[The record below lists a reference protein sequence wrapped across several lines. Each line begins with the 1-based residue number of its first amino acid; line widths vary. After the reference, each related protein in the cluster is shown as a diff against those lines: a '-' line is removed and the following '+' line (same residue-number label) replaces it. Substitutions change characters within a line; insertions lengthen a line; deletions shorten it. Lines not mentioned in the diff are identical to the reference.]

1 MYSAVAPRLACVGIS
16 ALLLIPLAG
25 SAAAA
30 GDGGYGVVARWSVA
44 GSDKWDYLTV
54 DQAHHRLFVSRATH
68 VQAFDLDSGKP
79 VGEIADTPGVHGIA
93 LAADLRR
100 GFTSNGKG
108 DSVTVFDSETLAP
121 ISVIK
126 ISGHDPDAIVYDA
139 PSHQVYTFNGHS
151 NNATVIDARTAREI
165 GTVELHGSPEF
176 AVSDGQGHV
185 FVNLEDKALLA
196 RIDVASN
203 AVSATWSLAP
213 CVEPTGLALDTARH
227 RVFSACHNQH
237 LIVTDSNSGTRV
249 AELPIGSHVD
259 AAAFDPVTSLVFTSN
274 GDSADVTIISAETA
288 DSYRVRG
295 SLGTVHGA
303 KTMALDAATHR
314 IYVPTMTPAGMQ
326 VLVAAPLSQSPAP
339 DSAAAH

>member
-1 MYSAVAPRLACVGIS
+1 MCRNCRAIAHPARGLRC
-16 ALLLIPLAG
+16 G
-25 SAAAA
+25 S
-30 GDGGYGVVARWSVA
+30 DGGYGVVARWSVA

-54 DQAHHRLFVSRATH
+54 DPAHHRLFVSRATH
-68 VQAFDLDSGKP
+68 VQVFDLDSGKP
-79 VGEIADTPGVHGIA
+79 VGQIADTPGVHGIA
-93 LAADLRR
+93 LAADLHR

-139 PSHQVYTFNGHS
+139 PSHRVYAFNGHS
-151 NNATVIDARTAREI
+151 NNATVIDARTAREV
-165 GTVELHGSPEF
+165 GTVELPGSPEF

-196 RIDVASN
+196 RIDVASS

-213 CVEPTGLALDTARH
+213 CVEPTGLALDAARH
-227 RVFSACHNQH
+227 RVFSACHNQR

-259 AAAFDPVTSLVFTSN
+259 AAAFDPATSLLFTSN

-326 VLVAAPLSQSPAP
+326 VLVAAPVSQSPAP

>member
-1 MYSAVAPRLACVGIS
+1 MYPAVVPRLACVGIA
-16 ALLLIPLAG
+16 ALFLIPLEG

-30 GDGGYGVVARWSVA
+30 SDGGYGVVARWSVA

-68 VQAFDLDSGKP
+68 VQVFDLDSGKP
-79 VGEIADTPGVHGIA
+79 AGQIADTPGVHGIA
-93 LAADLRR
+93 LAADLHR

-126 ISGHDPDAIVYDA
+126 TAGHDPDAIVYDA
-139 PSHQVYTFNGHS
+139 PSHRIYAFNGHS
-151 NNATVIDARTAREI
+151 SNASVIDARTAREI
-165 GTVELHGSPEF
+165 GTVALPGNPEF

-185 FVNLEDKALLA
+185 FVNIEDKALLA

-203 AVSATWSLAP
+203 GVSAIWSLAP
-213 CVEPTGLALDTARH
+213 CVEPTGLALDSARH
-227 RVFSACHNQH
+227 RLFSACHNQR
-237 LIVTDSNSGTRV
+237 LIVTDSNAGTRV

-259 AAAFDPVTSLVFTSN
+259 AAAFDPATSLLFTSN

-288 DSYRVRG
+288 DSYLVRG
-295 SLGTVHGA
+295 RLGTASGA
-303 KTMALDAATHR
+303 KTMALDAGTHR

-326 VLVAAPLSQSPAP
+326 VLVAAPLSQSPAHDTP
-339 DSAAAH
+339 ASR